1 MPSLVLGPEFNGDL
15 PGDVVATMLSPYV
28 DKGVVGEQEINQSMV
43 GVLTRL
49 LTEADRRAGATT
61 STST

>member
-1 MPSLVLGPEFNGDL
+1 MISPFLV
-15 PGDVVATMLSPYV
+15 
-28 DKGVVGEQEINQSMV
+28 KGVVSPQEINQSMV

-49 LTEADRRAGATT
+49 LTDDQDRAPAATT